1 MTKLSKRAKREALLG
16 YAFLLPWIIGF
27 IAFVGGPIIAS
38 AVISLTKWPIIASPE
53 FIGLDNYSQLIKDPY
68 FWQSL
73 KVTAIYMLVVPLHII
88 VGLFIAVLLN
98 SKIKALSFFRV
109 LYYLPC
115 VITGVAVSL
124 LWIWIFNPRF
134 GIFNFLLSQIGIKGP
149 AWLAD
154 EKWVLPAFI
163 IMGMWGVGGPM
174 LIYLAGLQSIPT
186 SLYEVATVDGANFWQ
201 KLFHITLPGISPVL
215 LFNLIMGIIGTFQIF
230 TPAYVMTDGGPN
242 YASLF
247 YVLYLYRNAFEWF
260 RMGYAS
266 ALAWVL
272 FLIIMAAVM
281 VLLRSSKRWVY
292 YAGMK

>member
-1 MTKLSKRAKREALLG
+1 MIKLSVRKRNALLG
-16 YAFLLPWIIGF
+16 YTFLLPWIIGF
-27 IAFVGGPIIAS
+27 VSFIGGPIVAS
-38 AVISLTKWPIIASPE
+38 GVISLTKWPLIASPK
-53 FIGLDNYSQLIKDPY
+53 FVGLGNYFKLVNDPL

-73 KVTAIYMLVVPLHII
+73 KVTAIYMLVVPLHLI

-124 LWIWIFNPRF
+124 LWVWIFNPRF
-134 GIFNFLLSQIGIKGP
+134 GIFNLLLSKIGIDGP

-154 EKWVLPAFI
+154 EFWVLPAFI
-163 IMGMWGVGGPM
+163 IMGMWGVGAPM
-174 LIYLAGLQSIPT
+174 LIYLAGLQNIPT
-186 SLYEVATVDGANFWQ
+186 SLYEAATVDGANFWQ
-201 KLFHITLPGISPVL
+201 KFLHITLPGISPIL

-230 TPAYVMTDGGPN
+230 TPAYIMTGGGPN

-247 YVLYLYRNAFEWF
+247 YVLYVYRNAFQWF
-260 RMGYAS
+260 KMGYAS

-272 FLIIMAAVM
+272 FLIIMVVVIFM
-281 VLLRSSKRWVY
+281 LRFSRKWVY
-292 YAGMK
+292 YAGRK